1 LCNFFHPVPDIVL
14 RILLILWFL
23 GLWHR
28 EVWYMGTTLLE
39 NVLPLS
45 SV

>member
-1 LCNFFHPVPDIVL
+1 
-14 RILLILWFL
+14 
-23 GLWHR
+23 
-28 EVWYMGTTLLE
+28 MGTTLLE